1 MASFTEG
8 RHAGEHIVSE
18 ANGARSR
25 EQAILASGNLPAGAV
40 LGKITNAGT
49 TTVAADAGNT
59 GDGTIGTVTLG
70 ATVQVGAY
78 VITVIEPA
86 TSLGDFS
93 VDDPNGTSVGTGTVG
108 TEFVGGGLTFTLA
121 DGAADFVAGD
131 RITITVD
138 AGSGSYAALVLT
150 ATDGSAVAAAVLYG
164 AVDASVS
171 AQPCTI
177 NARDCEVQE
186 SALTL
191 PDGISEP
198 QTTTAMDD
206 LIGVGII
213 PR

>member
-1 MASFTEG
+1 MESFTEG

-25 EQAILASGNLPAGAV
+25 EQGTLAAGNLPAGAV
-40 LGKITNAGT
+40 LALNGDGDYVQLAPS
-49 TTVAADAGNT
+49 AAD
-59 GDGTIGTVTLG
+59 
-70 ATVQVGAY
+70 
-78 VITVIEPA
+78 
-86 TSLGDFS
+86 
-93 VDDPNGTSVGTGTVG
+93 G
-108 TEFVGGGLTFTLA
+108 TE
-121 DGAADFVAGD
+121 
-131 RITITVD
+131 
-138 AGSGSYAALVLT
+138 T
-150 ATDGSAVAAAVLYG
+150 AKAVLYG

>member
-8 RHAGEHIVSE
+8 RHTGEHIVSE

-40 LGKITNAGT
+40 LALNGDGDYVQLAPS
-49 TTVAADAGNT
+49 AAD
-59 GDGTIGTVTLG
+59 
-70 ATVQVGAY
+70 
-78 VITVIEPA
+78 
-86 TSLGDFS
+86 
-93 VDDPNGTSVGTGTVG
+93 G
-108 TEFVGGGLTFTLA
+108 TE
-121 DGAADFVAGD
+121 
-131 RITITVD
+131 
-138 AGSGSYAALVLT
+138 T
-150 ATDGSAVAAAVLYG
+150 AKAVLY
-164 AVDASVS
+164 AATDASEAS
-171 AQPCTI
+171 QPCTVHVR
-177 NARDCEVQE
+177 ACEVQE